1 MNVTESL
8 AAQANLSPLC
18 LSSSTRDLPN
28 HARPPLRILSEEND
42 GQWGFTS
49 PGPYHSDRFR
59 IFHVNSDDTAYVI
72 RMLRQL
78 GANRTPEC
86 LMPFYREAER
96 LFVTWNAP
104 GPRR

>member
-1 MNVTESL
+1 M
-8 AAQANLSPLC
+8 PL
-18 LSSSTRDLPN
+18 
-28 HARPPLRILSEEND
+28 PPELD
-42 GQWGFTS
+42 
-49 PGPYHSDRFR
+49 
-59 IFHVNSDDTAYVI
+59 SDDTAYVI

-104 GPRR
+104 GPTSLTGEGSPGSS